1 LTDYDCEK
9 CGKKMIIKSGRYG
22 EFLSCSDYPT
32 CKTTRP
38 VPLGVPCPKCGGDI
52 VEVRSKKRG
61 SKSFWGCTRYAAT
74 PSCDFKA
81 WQKPVAIAC
90 PVCKCPFMT
99 IGGGAKSPKL
109 VCGRGKECGYSRPY
123 EEGSL
128 EAAQNGAGGAE
139 NGADGGDAPDD
150 GGETPKR
157 GGKSRAASV
166 SP

>member
-1 LTDYDCEK
+1 
-9 CGKKMIIKSGRYG
+9 MIIKSGRYG

-61 SKSFWGCTRYAAT
+61 AKSFYGCTNYAAT
-74 PSCDFKA
+74 PSCDFKL
-81 WQKPVAIAC
+81 WQKPVAIPC

-99 IGGGAKSPKL
+99 IGGGAKNPKL
-109 VCGRGKECGYSRPY
+109 VCGRGKECGHSQPL
-123 EEGSL
+123 EEGML
-128 EAAQNGAGGAE
+128 EALGKDGAAAALGDGSNGEGHEA
-139 NGADGGDAPDD
+139 DAPP
-150 GGETPKR
+150 EPAPEPEAPKR
-157 GGKSRAASV
+157 GKKSRSAAV